1 MIANIRPPNRERPPS
16 PLARARQ
23 MVAETLLPD
32 RIPPRPLWQRWR
44 KQLVAGAAALL
55 ALAGVVIYFWFR

>member
-1 MIANIRPPNRERPPS
+1 MIAHIRPPNRERMPS

-32 RIPPRPLWQRWR
+32 RFPPPSRWQRWR
-44 KQLVAGAAALL
+44 KTLAICGAVVIAVAG
-55 ALAGVVIYFWFR
+55 GSIYFWFR